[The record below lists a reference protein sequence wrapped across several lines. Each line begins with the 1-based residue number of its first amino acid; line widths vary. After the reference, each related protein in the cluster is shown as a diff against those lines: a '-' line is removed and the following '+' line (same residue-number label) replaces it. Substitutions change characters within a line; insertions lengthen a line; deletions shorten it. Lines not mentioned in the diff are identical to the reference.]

1 MVTGGSG
8 EETSVLLLSG
18 DMWIKRNPLPQR
30 VAPSH
35 SLAQVQNSIYLIDT
49 KVSEIELFFTS
60 LSLKI
65 LRCLSQLILKFNL
78 NFKSPTLL
86 QYHSSVD
93 EWTILKPPPQLGYSI
108 TVSMKNTLYLIGS
121 RDPSRFFSVFFFPFC
136 PYHEIIYSKAVGVNH
151 LANCSRN
158 GK

>member
-1 MVTGGSG
+1 MKF
-8 EETSVLLLSG
+8 LL
-18 DMWIKRNPLPQR
+18 
-30 VAPSH
+30 
-35 SLAQVQNSIYLIDT
+35 
-49 KVSEIELFFTS
+49 
-60 LSLKI
+60 
-65 LRCLSQLILKFNL
+65 NL

-121 RDPSRFFSVFFFPFC
+121 RDPSRFFSDFVFPFC
-136 PYHEIIYSKAVGVNH
+136 LYHEIIINSQAVGVNH
-151 LANCSRN
+151 LANCSRK